1 MLLVTVIS
9 LEVLELL
16 TMELVSAV
24 VAEDELLVVAILEE
38 IDSVV
43 AGVLVLAV
51 ELVVGYK
58 VDRVEVTLVEDVV
71 VF

>member
-24 VAEDELLVVAILEE
+24 VAEDELLVVATLEE
-38 IDSVV
+38 VDSVV

-51 ELVVGYK
+51 DVVGYK
-58 VDRVEVTLVEDVV
+58 VD
-71 VF
+71 

>member
-24 VAEDELLVVAILEE
+24 VAEDELLVVATLEE
-38 IDSVV
+38 VDSVL

-58 VDRVEVTLVEDVV
+58 VD
-71 VF
+71 

>member
-1 MLLVTVIS
+1 VLLVTVIS

-24 VAEDELLVVAILEE
+24 VAEDELLVVATLEE
-38 IDSVV
+38 VDSVV

-58 VDRVEVTLVEDVV
+58 VD
-71 VF
+71 

>member
-16 TMELVSAV
+16 RMELVSAV
-24 VAEDELLVVAILEE
+24 VAEDELLVVATLEE
-38 IDSVV
+38 VDSVV

-51 ELVVGYK
+51 DVVGYK
-58 VDRVEVTLVEDVV
+58 VD
-71 VF
+71 

>member
-24 VAEDELLVVAILEE
+24 VAEDELLVVATLEE
-38 IDSVV
+38 VDSVV
-43 AGVLVLAV
+43 AGVLVLTV
-51 ELVVGYK
+51 ELVLGYK
-58 VDRVEVTLVEDVV
+58 VD
-71 VF
+71 

>member
-24 VAEDELLVVAILEE
+24 VAEDELLVVATLEE
-38 IDSVV
+38 VNSVV

-58 VDRVEVTLVEDVV
+58 VD
-71 VF
+71 

>member
-24 VAEDELLVVAILEE
+24 VAEDELLVVATLEE
-38 IDSVV
+38 VDSVV

-58 VDRVEVTLVEDVV
+58 VD
-71 VF
+71 

>member
-16 TMELVSAV
+16 RMELVSAV
-24 VAEDELLVVAILEE
+24 VAEDELLVVATLEE
-38 IDSVV
+38 VDSVV

-58 VDRVEVTLVEDVV
+58 VD
-71 VF
+71 

>member
-1 MLLVTVIS
+1 MLLVTVIT

-24 VAEDELLVVAILEE
+24 VAEDELLVVATLEE
-38 IDSVV
+38 VNSVV

-58 VDRVEVTLVEDVV
+58 VD
-71 VF
+71 